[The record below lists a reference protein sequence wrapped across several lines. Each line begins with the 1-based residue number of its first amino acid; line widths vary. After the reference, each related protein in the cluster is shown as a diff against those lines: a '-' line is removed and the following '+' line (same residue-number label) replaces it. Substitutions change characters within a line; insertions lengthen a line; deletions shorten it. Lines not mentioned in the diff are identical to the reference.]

1 MNDFRVG
8 GVLVTILVHGIV
20 VLLLVGFGS
29 SGNAEAGRTQLSM
42 TTIEASLAYRAKEP
56 PKQPQKRR
64 QPKPPPVDAPT
75 VSRDENHQVKPKDD
89 KPPEPKEDFEKD
101 FEKYMKQRQTE
112 DDDIDPGEE
121 APKPGGEFNGSEHG
135 FAEESKG
142 DPYFQELA
150 AQVYASW
157 TVPTLEKG
165 AGTAAGCVRIGPDGR
180 VVETKLLQSAQNANI
195 DRSVKV
201 ALKSVQEL
209 RDKDAKPVP
218 QHLVNE
224 TKHWICF
231 NLSVEKS
238 S

>member
-1 MNDFRVG
+1 MNEFRVG
-8 GVLVTILVHGIV
+8 GILVTTLVHGV
-20 VLLLVGFGS
+20 VILLLIGFRGH
-29 SGNAEAGRTQLSM
+29 GNAEAGRTQLTM
-42 TTIEASLAYRAKEP
+42 TTIEASLAYRAKEQ

-75 VSRDENHQVKPKDD
+75 ISRDENKQVKPKDD
-89 KPPEPKEDFEKD
+89 KPEPQEDFEKD
-101 FEKYMKQRQTE
+101 FEKYMKERQTN

-121 APKPGGEFNGSEHG
+121 EPKPGGEFNGSEHG

-150 AQVYASW
+150 AQVHASW

-165 AGTAAGCVRIGPDGR
+165 AGTAAGCVRIGQDGR
-180 VVETKLLQSAQNANI
+180 IVETKLLQSAQNANI

-201 ALKSVQEL
+201 ALKSVQVL

-218 QHLVNE
+218 RHLMNE
-224 TKHWICF
+224 TNHWICF
-231 NLSVEKS
+231 NLSVEKAS
-238 S
+238 